1 MSTDVLKFARLAL
14 SVAEPLGVEPLVMS
28 SKVTCPVA
36 VRFELLKV
44 AVKEP
49 VPKEMT
55 DAPLSV
61 RVSKNP
67 CPLPVPGFLPEI
79 V

>member
-1 MSTDVLKFARLAL
+1 MLNVARFAL

-44 AVKEP
+44 AGSVP
-49 VPKEMT
+49 VPKATT
-55 DAPLSV
+55 DALLSV

-67 CPLPVPGFLPEI
+67 CPLPVPGLLPEI